1 MLKKSEQKTVYVG
14 MSADI
19 LHQGHMN
26 ILSIAKD
33 KGYVVVGLL
42 TDEAI
47 SSYKNTPLLSYLERE
62 KMLKNIK
69 LVDEIIPQS
78 TLDYVD
84 NLNKI
89 QPNYVVH
96 GDDWKTGTQ
105 KETRSRVIHALKKW
119 GGELIEPEYTPGISS
134 TLIKEAIKDNSK
146 IETRGITTTRRLSSL
161 KKLLSEKD
169 IVRALEAHN
178 GLTGLIVEK
187 TKKSDRE
194 FNAIWISS
202 LTDSTA
208 KGKPD
213 TELVNF
219 ESRFSTIEQILEVTT
234 KPLIVDADTGGLTEH
249 FRYHVR
255 TLERLGVSAVI
266 IEDKKG
272 AKRNSLF
279 GSDVSQ
285 MQESTEIFCQKIKA
299 AKEATISKDF
309 MIIARIESLIMD
321 KGVNHAIERAKAY
334 VSSGA
339 DGIMIHSKDRDTKD
353 LFIFCEEY
361 SNFTNKVP
369 LVVVPSAYPQITE
382 QELIENGIDI
392 VIYANHLIRSAY
404 PSMTKTAELILENQ
418 SAEFASKKYC
428 MSISEIIKLIPEDY

>member
-1 MLKKSEQKTVYVG
+1 MERVYVG

-19 LHQGHMN
+19 LHQGHIN
-26 ILSIAKD
+26 ILTTAKS
-33 KGYVVVGLL
+33 KGFVIVGLL

-47 SSYKNTPLLSYLERE
+47 SSYKNPPLLSYGERE
-62 KMLKNIK
+62 KMLENLK
-69 LVDEIIPQS
+69 LVDEIVPQK

-84 NLNKI
+84 NLKKI
-89 QPNYVVH
+89 KPDYVVH
-96 GDDWKTGTQ
+96 GDDWRKGPQ
-105 KETRSRVIHALKKW
+105 KRTRSRVIEILKEW

-134 TLIKEAIKDNSK
+134 TLIKEAIQDNSR
-146 IETRGITTTRRLSSL
+146 IETKGITPTRRLSSL
-161 KKLLSEKD
+161 KKLLSDKD

-187 TKKSDRE
+187 TKKSGRE

-255 TLERLGVSAVI
+255 TLERLGISAVI

-279 GSDVSQ
+279 GNEVIQ
-285 MQESTEIFCQKIKA
+285 QQETTEDFCQKIRA
-299 AKEATISKDF
+299 AKDATITKDF
-309 MIIARIESLIMD
+309 MIIARIESLIME
-321 KGVNHAIERAKAY
+321 KGVDHAIKRALAY
-334 VSSGA
+334 ISSGA
-339 DGIMIHSKDRDTKD
+339 DGIMIHSKDKD
-353 LFIFCEEY
+353 PKELFSFCESYRSFSER
-361 SNFTNKVP
+361 VP

-382 QELIENGIDI
+382 PELAEHGIDI

-404 PSMTKTAELILENQ
+404 PSMLNTAESILENQ
-418 SAEFASKKYC
+418 SAESASKKYC
-428 MSISEIIKLIPEDY
+428 MPIPEIIQLIPEDY